1 MIYLK
6 DSRRGWGGV
15 DEGFHCPRKGE
26 VPDSDITNEF
36 VAQKYGIE
44 LSFICL
50 SLFNAMFLKVPLYTD

>member
-1 MIYLK
+1 MGE
-6 DSRRGWGGV
+6 S
-15 DEGFHCPRKGE
+15 FHCPRKGE

-50 SLFNAMFLKVPLYTD
+50 SLFNAMFLKVP